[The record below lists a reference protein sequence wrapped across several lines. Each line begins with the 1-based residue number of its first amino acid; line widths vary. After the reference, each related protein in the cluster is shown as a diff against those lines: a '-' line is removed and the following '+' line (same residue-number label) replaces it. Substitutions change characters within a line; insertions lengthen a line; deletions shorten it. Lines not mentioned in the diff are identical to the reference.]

1 MYGYMEE
8 AKDRMKELVERLK
21 IDIPGVRLA
30 FMAHGDYYD
39 LKNDR
44 YLIKWLDFGAT
55 LDEICDFFEYLPIT
69 HGGDADEC
77 YELVLRKVRDSLS
90 WTTGSQRCLVI
101 IGDSDP
107 HEPGYQFEE
116 FVNDIDWREETQKL
130 NEMVGI
136 LQC

>member
-1 MYGYMEE
+1 M
-8 AKDRMKELVERLK
+8 
-21 IDIPGVRLA
+21 DIPGVRLA

-90 WTTGSQRCLVI
+90 WTTGGVYKIYNLYRSA
-101 IGDSDP
+101 P
-107 HEPGYQFEE
+107 HYFLFFNIEE
-116 FVNDIDWREETQKL
+116 YLPSHSIFGFLLSNQCHL
-130 NEMVGI
+130 QI
-136 LQC
+136 LQTDILAHGDQNLLLFERTC